1 MRRGLRAALHWV
13 PLHPKGTVAK
23 QQVEQNNWGCWG
35 SRPAQGSWG
44 AVVGSRTRRAEL

>member
-35 SRPAQGSWG
+35 EQTCSRELGSSG
-44 AVVGSRTRRAEL
+44 GEQNEEG